1 MKRIKKPHGLAIVL
15 SAPSGCGKTTI
26 ARELLRKNPTVRSSI
41 SATTRPRR
49 AGERNGRDYYFL
61 DQAAFLEKRK
71 KGFFI
76 EWAQVFDH
84 YYGTPQDCVEKTML
98 KGFDVLLTIDVQ
110 GARKI
115 RKKIKDAVYVFLL
128 PPSLSVLKERLCK
141 RKTDT
146 RIEIQKR
153 LRIAKQELREAKEY
167 DYVIVN
173 DRIDKAVFAIESII
187 VAEKKRVNRNKEVLR
202 GLYST

>member
-1 MKRIKKPHGLAIVL
+1 MKKKNTPKGLIIVL

-26 ARELLRKNPTVRSSI
+26 ARELLRTETSLRSSI

-49 AGERNGRDYYFL
+49 RGERNGKDYYFF
-61 DQAAFLEKRK
+61 DRESFFEKRK
-71 KGFFI
+71 AGFFI
-76 EWAQVFDH
+76 EWAKVFDH
-84 YYGTPQDCVEKTML
+84 YYGTPHACVEKTVA
-98 KGFDVLLTIDVQ
+98 KGFDILLTIDVQ
-110 GARKI
+110 GTRTIK
-115 RKKIKDAVYVFLL
+115 KKIKDAVYIFLL
-128 PPSLSVLKERLCK
+128 PPSMSVLNKRLCN

-146 RIEIQKR
+146 PSEIKKR

-173 DRIDKAVFAIESII
+173 DRVDNAVLAIKSII

-202 GLYST
+202 GVYST